1 MQLQVLFEDNHYLAV
16 NKPAGV
22 LSQGDQTGDPTML
35 DLAKEYIKFR
45 YDKPGDVFL
54 HTVHRL
60 DRPVSGLLLFA
71 RTSKGLSRMN
81 DLFRNRKVTKTY
93 WAVVSEQ
100 PAEIEG
106 TLVNFLH
113 KDEAKN
119 KVKVLPKANSNRY
132 PGAKKAELFYELIG
146 RVGTNV
152 LLKVEPKTG
161 RPHQIRAQLSAM
173 GSPIR
178 GDIKYGY
185 PTANE
190 GGFIHLHGRG
200 LAFEHPIKKTKVEI
214 TAAVPEY
221 DQIWDIFRD
230 F

>member
-22 LSQGDQTGDPTML
+22 LSQGDQTGDFTML
-35 DLAKEYIKFR
+35 DLAKEYIKLR

-81 DLFRNRKVTKTY
+81 DLFKKRQVSKTY

-100 PAEIEG
+100 PPELSG
-106 TLVNFLH
+106 KLVNYLH

-132 PGAKKAELFYELIG
+132 PGAKRAELSYELIG
-146 RVGTNV
+146 RLGSNV

-161 RPHQIRAQLSAM
+161 RPHQIRAQLAAI
-173 GSPIR
+173 GCPIR
-178 GDIKYGY
+178 GDLKYGY
-185 PTANE
+185 PQANE

-200 LAFEHPIKKTKVEI
+200 LAFEHPVKKTKVEI

>member
-16 NKPAGV
+16 NKPAGI
-22 LSQGDQTGDPTML
+22 LSQGDQTGDATAL
-35 DLAKEYIKFR
+35 DMAKQYIKFR

-81 DLFRNRKVTKTY
+81 DLFRKRQVAKTY

-100 PAEIEG
+100 PPDLSG
-106 TLVNFLH
+106 NLVNFLH

-132 PGAKKAELFYELIG
+132 PGAKKAELSYELIG
-146 RVGTNV
+146 RLGTNV

-161 RPHQIRAQLSAM
+161 RPHQIRAQLAAI
-173 GSPIR
+173 GCPIR
-178 GDIKYGY
+178 GDLKYGY
-185 PTANE
+185 LQPNE

-200 LAFEHPIKKTKVEI
+200 LAFEHPIKKTKVVIE
-214 TAAVPEY
+214 AQVPEG
-221 DQIWDIFRD
+221 DQIWDMFKE